1 MLRAEGKSSFPA
13 SVAKRMVASLLLVE
27 TDMIDTHRFLHVVR
41 WKINP
46 KKVND
51 VANGSDVGP
60 SPLGLVLPASPRR
73 LTAYKPEWRKLIPER
88 RAICQRYSAS
98 ERMML
103 AEGKGGAECVAS
115 KLAQKLI

>member
-1 MLRAEGKSSFPA
+1 MLRAEVKSSFPA

-27 TDMIDTHRFLHVVR
+27 TDMINTHRFLHVVR

-60 SPLGLVLPASPRR
+60 SPLGLL
-73 LTAYKPEWRKLIPER
+73 
-88 RAICQRYSAS
+88 SAS
-98 ERMML
+98 RVS
-103 AEGKGGAECVAS
+103 AAS
-115 KLAQKLI
+115 YRVQALNGESSLQKEPYASGIAQARE

>member
-1 MLRAEGKSSFPA
+1 MLRAEVKSSFPA

-27 TDMIDTHRFLHVVR
+27 TDMIDTHKFLHVVR

-88 RAICQRYSAS
+88 RAICQRENDAS
-98 ERMML
+98 GRQRRSGMCGEQ
-103 AEGKGGAECVAS
+103 AS
-115 KLAQKLI
+115 TKADIK